1 MTIEI
6 PPELEWVSYLAGS
19 EWPQGDEDAM
29 FRIGGHW
36 RNSAD
41 DLAKLIPDLN
51 RVRQETIASLSGET
65 ATAADEQFKKLFDG
79 DFSVD
84 KLVDA
89 MAAVGDLAW
98 DQGTQIEYTKLQVLS
113 TLAIVAA
120 EIAWA
125 IYNSWETL
133 GASLAWIPTFEGFG
147 IAVIRQIANEFLK
160 RIRVAITEAA
170 TKAFA
175 VKALKMAGTGAL
187 HGVGIGLGQELA
199 IQLYQDSEGHRH
211 GINWGQVGKVA
222 LGGAVG
228 GAAGALAHGPR
239 RPLSVPRTALSARR
253 SRAPSSHL
261 GPVSR
266 AVWEVRWPRGA
277 ASTASRSSAVPPAV
291 RARVRCT
298 GRRAT
303 GVKFTR
309 PEVGQTV
316 AQSRSRRQKSTC
328 PISISS
334 QTALARIPIS
344 PNHLRRT
351 QTSIVRPRRPQRPG
365 LRMEA
370 RTPQSRQAQARALN
384 RMARA
389 RMALGRT
396 VVRGNRRTVRRP
408 GRATGRG
415 RVAQAR
421 MAPRR
426 TTVRRAGRATGRGR
440 VGQPE
445 WRWAEQRC
453 VHRAEQWCGTAEH
466 RCVGR
471 AEQRVGAEWR
481 QPEWRW
487 AEQRCVHRAEQWCG
501 TAEHRCVGRAEQRV
515 GAEWRQPEWCRAEQ
529 RCVHRAEQW
538 CGTAEHRCVGRAEQR
553 VGAEWR
559 QSEWCRAEQ
568 RCVHRAEQ
576 WCGTAEQRCVGRAEQ
591 RVGAEW
597 RQSEWCR
604 AEQRRSNCTE
614 WWRGST
620 EQRFLDR
627 TAVSPGRRRIASA
640 GSAAECGWDGRS
652 RSWCRGNTAFRH
664 TAHRHS
670 PCVCWLPELR
680 ERIYGWSQRG
690 QSGS

>member
-51 RVRQETIASLSGET
+51 RVRQETIESLSGET

-228 GAAGALAHGPR
+228 GAAGALAHGPLATAFGPSNSIVGKAVKGTVVAFGSGVAGGVGGALAAGGGLDGKSIFGGAAGGAGSGAVHGAAGHGGEVHPDR
-239 RPLSVPRTALSARR
+239 RWARRWPSQGPAAKSRRAQYRYQAGRRWPGYQCPRT
-253 SRAPSSHL
+253 
-261 GPVSR
+261 
-266 AVWEVRWPRGA
+266 
-277 ASTASRSSAVPPAV
+277 TSAVLK
-291 RARVRCT
+291 
-298 GRRAT
+298 RR
-303 GVKFTR
+303 
-309 PEVGQTV
+309 
-316 AQSRSRRQKSTC
+316 
-328 PISISS
+328 
-334 QTALARIPIS
+334 
-344 PNHLRRT
+344 
-351 QTSIVRPRRPQRPG
+351 
-365 LRMEA
+365 
-370 RTPQSRQAQARALN
+370 
-384 RMARA
+384 
-389 RMALGRT
+389 
-396 VVRGNRRTVRRP
+396 
-408 GRATGRG
+408 
-415 RVAQAR
+415 
-421 MAPRR
+421 
-426 TTVRRAGRATGRGR
+426 
-440 VGQPE
+440 
-445 WRWAEQRC
+445 
-453 VHRAEQWCGTAEH
+453 
-466 RCVGR
+466 
-471 AEQRVGAEWR
+471 
-481 QPEWRW
+481 
-487 AEQRCVHRAEQWCG
+487 
-501 TAEHRCVGRAEQRV
+501 
-515 GAEWRQPEWCRAEQ
+515 
-529 RCVHRAEQW
+529 
-538 CGTAEHRCVGRAEQR
+538 
-553 VGAEWR
+553 
-559 QSEWCRAEQ
+559 
-568 RCVHRAEQ
+568 
-576 WCGTAEQRCVGRAEQ
+576 
-591 RVGAEW
+591 
-597 RQSEWCR
+597 
-604 AEQRRSNCTE
+604 
-614 WWRGST
+614 
-620 EQRFLDR
+620 
-627 TAVSPGRRRIASA
+627 
-640 GSAAECGWDGRS
+640 
-652 RSWCRGNTAFRH
+652 
-664 TAHRHS
+664 
-670 PCVCWLPELR
+670 
-680 ERIYGWSQRG
+680 
-690 QSGS
+690 